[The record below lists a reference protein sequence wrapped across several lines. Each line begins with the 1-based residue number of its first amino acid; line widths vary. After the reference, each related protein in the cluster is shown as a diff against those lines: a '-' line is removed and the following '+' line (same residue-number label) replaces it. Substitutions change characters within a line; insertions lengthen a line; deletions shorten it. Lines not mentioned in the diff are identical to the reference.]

1 MRCFLSWRLVLLFL
15 LLCSLSTAQVF
26 LPAIG
31 QPIARNAFPPNNPTI
46 SAVTPLWQ
54 GVLIQESIEE
64 LTGPVAEAR
73 REDVLPEGATRA
85 PLRRT
90 KVLKFD
96 GESHLIESTYQD
108 SVSKSTTAVI
118 TNVFQNGKLQSQ
130 TSMRHYSDG
139 KSPDLQEWWHKWGY
153 DSNGLVSDYRAAYD
167 NQENNHCLNFK
178 YDAQGRLLNCEYRQN
193 GSDKPFLF
201 YEFRYEGKTI
211 VSDTYDENHK
221 KTYEQVQ
228 VVDGSSHVIELTISD
243 MNSGALKLWYHT
255 TFKYDDQGRLTEQT
269 TDKYNYAPG
278 DVDSEPPPGRIV
290 IQYDDK
296 KHTGEQDFYS
306 PEGKLLVRSLAEFDA
321 HGYVTK
327 MQVLDADGNEV
338 KSTKG
343 IWVDPKT
350 RKEHSGTFTV
360 EATYDDHGNWTTLQS
375 WFTPD
380 DGGDRILTRSIKQ
393 TITYR

>member
-1 MRCFLSWRLVLLFL
+1 MRRSLQIGFVLLALPWPL
-15 LLCSLSTAQVF
+15 LAQMQMSSLSGYKAISD
-26 LPAIG
+26 LPG
-31 QPIARNAFPPNNPTI
+31 PPKDPTI

-54 GVLIQESIEE
+54 GVLQQENVLALS
-64 LTGPVAEAR
+64 GPVTEAL
-73 REDVLPEGATRA
+73 REDVIPEGSA
-85 PLRRT
+85 PAPGRRT
-90 KVLKFD
+90 TTLKFD
-96 GESHLIESTYQD
+96 NENHLIENTYRD
-108 SVSKSTTAVI
+108 ALGKTKTV
-118 TNVFQNGKLQSQ
+118 NVFQNGKLQSQ
-130 TSMRHYSDG
+130 TTKHRGIDR
-139 KSPDLQEWWHKWGY
+139 KFPDWQEWQTWSY
-153 DSNGLVSDYRAAYD
+153 DTKGRLSDFRDGQDQAEY
-167 NQENNHCLNFK
+167 NHYLNFK
-178 YDAQGRLLNCEYRQN
+178 YSPGGRPLGYEYRPS
-193 GSDKPFLF
+193 GADGPST
-201 YEFRYEGKTI
+201 YTEFRYERNKVTMVRFGQNRRI
-211 VSDTYDENHK
+211 GF
-221 KTYEQVQ
+221 EQIYVL
-228 VVDGSSHVIELTISD
+228 DPSNHVIEHSISD
-243 MNSGALKLWYHT
+243 AGRSGTLKLWYHT